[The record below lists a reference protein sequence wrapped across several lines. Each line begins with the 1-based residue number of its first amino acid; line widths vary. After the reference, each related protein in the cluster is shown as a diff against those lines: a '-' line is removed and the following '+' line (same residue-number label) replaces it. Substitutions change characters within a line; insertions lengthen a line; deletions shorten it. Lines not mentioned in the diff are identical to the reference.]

1 MSGTRSAMVVCLL
14 LLLPAAH
21 GQQQD
26 PVALVAPDKVAL
38 NPKLPAI
45 SSDEYLAQIAQMQ
58 SLVERCEAQASAC
71 GAQKVPDDATVGGQ
85 FQTQWDWLQL
95 VLNLAKDGKLSDR
108 AEQLDTAAQRLA
120 EEAQDV
126 SGRSPAVAN
135 QDAKAKAEL
144 ILAQPEFNRVE
155 KKSYLAEKIA
165 ALMLL
170 LDQLFEGTGKLL
182 PKAWWVAPT
191 LEYGTLLLAAIAVVL
206 WAWRL
211 NRQERLRIDA
221 GPKPTQAWHAE
232 SEDWAQRAEAE
243 AGKANWREAVHCL
256 YWSAIVMLEGQRFW
270 LQNRA
275 RTPREYVNLLEP
287 GSERRKQ
294 LSGLTRVFERIWYG
308 LRPAAESDYR
318 DAKAMLDQMRV
329 A

>member
-1 MSGTRSAMVVCLL
+1 MRSAGLAIVCLVL
-14 LLLPAAH
+14 FPAAY
-21 GQQQD
+21 GQE
-26 PVALVAPDKVAL
+26 PVVTGVAAEPVVAA
-38 NPKLPAI
+38 PKLTTI
-45 SSDEYLAQIAQMQ
+45 SREEYLAEIAQMQ
-58 SLVERCEAQASAC
+58 ALVERCKAQAAAC
-71 GAQKVPDDATVGGQ
+71 GDRHVPEDAMVDKR
-85 FQTQWDWLQL
+85 FAVRWDWLQL
-95 VLNLAKDGKLSDR
+95 TLNLCKDPKLSDR
-108 AEQLDTAAQRLA
+108 AEQLNNAEKRLA
-120 EEAQDV
+120 EETEDV
-126 SGRSPAVAN
+126 SGLPQAN
-135 QDAKAKAEL
+135 ADQDARAKAEA

-170 LDQLFEGTGKLL
+170 LNQLFEGTGKLL
-182 PKAWWVAPT
+182 PKAWWIAPT
-191 LEYGTLLLAAIAVVL
+191 LEYGTLLAAAIGVVL

-221 GPKPTQAWHAE
+221 GPRPTQAWHAE
-232 SEDWAQRAEAE
+232 SEGWAERAEAE

-256 YWSAIVMLEGQRFW
+256 YWSAIVMLEGQRLW

-287 GSERRKQ
+287 GSERRRQ

-308 LRPAAESDYR
+308 LRPAGESDYR
-318 DAKAMLDQMRV
+318 DAKAMLDRMRS